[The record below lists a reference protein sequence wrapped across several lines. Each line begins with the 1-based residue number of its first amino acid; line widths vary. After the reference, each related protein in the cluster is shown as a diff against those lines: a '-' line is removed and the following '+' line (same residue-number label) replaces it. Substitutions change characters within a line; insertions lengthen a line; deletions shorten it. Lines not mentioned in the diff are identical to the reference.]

1 MDRHELAW
9 AAGFFDGEG
18 WAAKR
23 KRGVQS
29 RINQS
34 DDDGVPD
41 VLLRFQRIV
50 GRGRIHGPVREEGRR
65 DLYYWDVSSRADV
78 EAVANAIWPWLGD
91 VKRAEFAVALGGAPS
106 AAHRAPSETELLAW
120 AGGLYDGEGSASVSP
135 HRTHVGHFSPE
146 VAVTQSGTTRPQVL
160 EQMRDVVGCG
170 RIYGPYTQVGA
181 TLPVFRWKA
190 AALGDVEHSLYRLAP
205 WIGSVKRDQARKVW
219 RVLVEQGRLLRG
231 NPAWGNRKTHCV
243 NGHEYA
249 TARIRPYV
257 SRGRGVPQ
265 RENHSCLV
273 CLRDY
278 AREQR
283 HKRRSGGSF
292 GPPFEVT

>member
-23 KRGVQS
+23 TRGVQS

-50 GRGRIHGPVREEGRR
+50 GCGRIHGPLREEGRR

-78 EAVANAIWPWLGD
+78 ESVANAVWPWLGD
-91 VKRAEFAVALGGAPS
+91 VKHAEFSVALGDVPN
-106 AAHRAPSETELLAW
+106 AAHRVPSETELLAW

-146 VAVTQSGTTRPQVL
+146 VAVTQSGTTRPHVL
-160 EQMRDVVGCG
+160 EQLREVVGCG
-170 RIYGPYTQVGA
+170 RIYGPYTQEGA

-190 AALGDVEHSLYRLAP
+190 AALRDVEHSLYRLAP
-205 WIGSVKRDQARKVW
+205 WIGSVKRQQARKVL
-219 RVLVEQGRLLRG
+219 RVLVDQGPLLRG

-249 TARIRPYV
+249 TARIRPYLPR
-257 SRGRGVPQ
+257 RGGTQ
-265 RENHSCLV
+265 RRDNQQCLV
-273 CLRDY
+273 CVRDA
-278 AREQR
+278 ARER
-283 HKRRSGGSF
+283 YRRRKHARRSMR
-292 GPPFEVT
+292 PRID